1 MSCDTIQNE
10 RQEQSSNMRAAR
22 RVFVHTLGLNLI
34 VAIAKLI
41 CGASTNVLSMTA
53 DGFHSLLDASSNIVG
68 IIALSVAIKPADN
81 GHPYGHRKFEAL
93 ASICISF
100 LLFFAGFHIVTTAV
114 DRCLFGSAVPQVT
127 PVSYVVITI
136 TIIINFI
143 VSRYE
148 KVKSKELNSQILHAD
163 SEHTMSDIYVS
174 FSVLAAVIAARFN
187 LYWIDLLASLVIV
200 GVIAHAGFTIISRN
214 LGSLVDAVVVDSAA
228 VEKHVLAVP
237 GVIACHAIRSRGVS
251 DHMFIDLHVE
261 VSPYLSVAAGH
272 AIASEVEKALI
283 EKIDGVVD
291 VTVHIEDFKEP
302 EGTGQTAY
310 SIHDSK
316 RDNQL
321 VSLNGE
327 THE

>member
-1 MSCDTIQNE
+1 MSCETIQNE
-10 RQEQSSNMRAAR
+10 RSDQSSNMRAAR
-22 RVFVHTLGLNLI
+22 RVFVQTLGLNLI
-34 VAIAKLI
+34 VALAKLI
-41 CGASTNVLSMTA
+41 CGTTSNILSMTA

-100 LLFFAGFHIVTTAV
+100 LLFFAGLHIITTAI
-114 DRCLFGSAVPQVT
+114 DRCLFGAAVPQVT
-127 PVSYVVITI
+127 TVSYVVIGVTI
-136 TIIINFI
+136 LINFF

-174 FSVLAAVIAARFN
+174 FSVLAAVVAARFS

-200 GVIAHAGFTIISRN
+200 GVIVHAGFTIISRN

-228 VEKHVLAVP
+228 IEKLVLAVP
-237 GVIACHAIRSRGVS
+237 GVISCHAIRSRGVS

-272 AIASEVEKALI
+272 AIASEVEKVLI
-283 EKIDGVVD
+283 EKIEGVAD
-291 VTVHIEDFKEP
+291 VTVHIEDFKEHA
-302 EGTGQTAY
+302 G
-310 SIHDSK
+310 
-316 RDNQL
+316 
-321 VSLNGE
+321 VSAVESQGLNDQ
-327 THE
+327 